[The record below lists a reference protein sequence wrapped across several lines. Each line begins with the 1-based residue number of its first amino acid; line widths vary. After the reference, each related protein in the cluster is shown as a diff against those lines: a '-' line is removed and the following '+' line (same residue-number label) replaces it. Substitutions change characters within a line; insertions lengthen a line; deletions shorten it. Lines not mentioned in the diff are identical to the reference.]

1 MQLNNQ
7 WITEKIKGEIK
18 KYLQTNDNKNEF
30 IMRTQNLRH
39 TAEAVERELY
49 SDTS

>member
-18 KYLQTNDNKNEF
+18 KYLQTNDNDNKF
-30 IMRTQNLRH
+30 IMRTQNLQH